1 MFFPLLAAILA
12 LQAYAFVFGADDAA
26 TAVAR
31 PHAEAVATPDRS
43 RLDALKEVI
52 ACGVAK
58 IENTDMVESNDAQC
72 AKQIDAYNEISA
84 AATEARE
91 AQQ

>member
-12 LQAYAFVFGADDAA
+12 LQAYAFVFGADDVA
-26 TAVAR
+26 TAVAQ
-31 PHAEAVATPDRS
+31 PHAETATPDKS
-43 RLDALKEVI
+43 RLDALREVI

-58 IENTDMVESNDAQC
+58 IENTDMVESDEAQC
-72 AKQIDAYNEISA
+72 AKQIAAYNEISA
-84 AATEARE
+84 AAIETRE